1 MSDCVS
7 RLTVTILSDN
17 LVAAGEGVLAEH
29 GLSVHVEADGHT
41 FLFDTGQSGVFLGN
55 AARLRIDLAPARV
68 VVLSHGHYDHTG
80 ALRLLLAAFGPR
92 EVMAHPDV
100 FADKYA
106 RRRGTRP
113 RRIGIR
119 QGPDELGRCG
129 AVLRLDTEAQA
140 LLPGVLTTGP
150 IERTTEFEAIP
161 SVFAVK
167 AGTRMR
173 RDEFEDEQALVVRTR
188 KGLVVIVGCSH
199 RGVINTIRHAVKLT
213 GEQRVHAVIGGTHLG
228 PAPEGQLERTVEE
241 LCSLDLSRMV
251 AGHCT
256 GFSAAA
262 RLRTALGDAFS
273 PGGVGYRFAV

>member
-1 MSDCVS
+1 MNDCVS
-7 RLTVTILSDN
+7 GLTVTILCDN
-17 LVAAGEGVLAEH
+17 LVASGEGVLAEH
-29 GLSVHVEADGHT
+29 GLCVHVEADGHA
-41 FLFDTGQSGVFLGN
+41 FLFDTGQSGVCLGN
-55 AARLRIDLAPARV
+55 AARLGIDLAPART

-80 ALRLLLAAFGPR
+80 ALALLLAALGPR
-92 EVMAHPDV
+92 EVVAHPGV

-113 RRIGIR
+113 RPIGIR
-119 QGPDELGRCG
+119 QGRDDLERRG

-161 SVFAVK
+161 STFGVR

-173 RDEFEDEQALVVRTR
+173 KDEFEDEQGLIVRTR

-199 RGVINTIRHAVKLT
+199 RGVINTVRHAIKLT
-213 GEQRVHAVIGGTHLG
+213 GEERVHAVIGGTHLG
-228 PAPEGQLERTVEE
+228 PAPKDQLEKTVEQ
-241 LCSLDLSRMV
+241 LRCLDVSRVV

-256 GFSAAA
+256 GFGAAA
-262 RLRTALGDAFS
+262 RLSAALGDAFS
-273 PGGVGYRFAV
+273 PGGVGYRLAL